1 MRERIGIKACGYSV
15 PSQVRD
21 NNDPLFDTIKRTTNA
36 QGVAEVDLFTGM
48 AQRHYLLEQEQVE
61 QHMVEASSLAL
72 ANARLKPQDID
83 ELYGYISVPE
93 YFTPNGL
100 YAVHRDLH
108 LPEHTLV
115 IPINNEFSAF
125 LLGVIGAC
133 HAIAAGRSNHALIV
147 CGTNWTKY
155 MDYTQGH
162 ALSVGDGAGAAIISR
177 DADFVLIDY
186 MTQTLSDQYGAMTMQ
201 TYDTPRP
208 SYKITEEKGI
218 YSFQV
223 SAMDGLPSMV
233 HSLLKK
239 HGLTGQDIALLTHQA
254 SRVLMDHWAE
264 CLQPKEYLET
274 LEQFGNLT
282 LATYAVNLAYHY
294 ATITSEYLVLA
305 AIGVGYH
312 QTALLL
318 RRFPPG
324 IRQRF
329 AQKWAVSGWVGEK
342 KRSREGS

>member
-1 MRERIGIKACGYSV
+1 MSARIGIKACGYSV
-15 PSQVRD
+15 PPHIRD
-21 NNDPLFDTIKRTTNA
+21 NNDPIFDTIKRTTNA
-36 QGVAEVDLFTGM
+36 QGIAEVDLFTGM
-48 AQRHYLLEQEQVE
+48 AQRRYLLEQEQVE
-61 QHMVEASSLAL
+61 SHMVEASSLAL
-72 ANARLKPQDID
+72 ANAGLRPQDID

-100 YAVHRDLH
+100 YVVHRDLH
-108 LPEHTLV
+108 LPEQTLV

-125 LLGVIGAC
+125 LLSVIGAC
-133 HAIAAGRSNHALIV
+133 NAIAAGRSNHALIV

-162 ALSVGDGAGAAIISR
+162 ALSVGDGAGAAIVGR
-177 DADFVLIDY
+177 DADFVLVDY
-186 MTQTLSDQYGAMTMQ
+186 MTQTLSDQYGAMTMR
-201 TYDTPRP
+201 TYDTPHP
-208 SYKITEEKGI
+208 SYKITEEEGI

-223 SAMDGLPSMV
+223 SAMNGLPSMV
-233 HSLLKK
+233 HALLKK

-294 ATITSEYLVLA
+294 TDITSEYLVLA

-312 QTALLL
+312 QTALLF
-318 RRFPPG
+318 RRIPP
-324 IRQRF
+324 RRRPRF
-329 AQKWAVSGWVGEK
+329 AQKWAISEWVTK
-342 KRSREGS
+342 TRRDQL

>member
-1 MRERIGIKACGYSV
+1 MREHIGIKACGYSV
-15 PSQVRD
+15 PPHVRY
-21 NNDPLFDTIKRTTNA
+21 NNDPIFHNITRTTNA

-48 AQRHYLLEQEQVE
+48 AQRRYLLEHEQVE
-61 QHMVEASSLAL
+61 SHMVEASSLAL
-72 ANARLKPQDID
+72 ANARLRSQEID
-83 ELYGYISVPE
+83 ELYGYVSVPE

-125 LLGVIGAC
+125 LLSVVGAC
-133 HAIAAGRSNHALIV
+133 NAIAAGRSNHALIV

-162 ALSVGDGAGAAIISR
+162 ALSVGDGAGAAIVSR

-186 MTQTLSDQYGAMTMQ
+186 MTQTLSDQYGAMTMR

-208 SYKITEEKGI
+208 SYKIMEEKGI

-223 SAMDGLPSMV
+223 SAMNGLPSMIQA
-233 HSLLKK
+233 LLKK
-239 HGLTGQDIALLTHQA
+239 HGLTGQNIALLTHQA

-274 LEQFGNLT
+274 LEVFGNLT

-294 ATITSEYLVLA
+294 ADITSEYLVLA

-318 RRFPPG
+318 RRFPQNGQQP
-324 IRQRF
+324 F
-329 AQKWAVSGWVGEK
+329 A
-342 KRSREGS
+342 